1 MAFMK
6 SHQLG
11 KAGEAFALEFL
22 RQHGYSIIT
31 TNYRTKIGEIDVI
44 ARDADTVVF
53 IEVKT
58 RQEDGWDAFE
68 AVHVPKQRKM
78 FRVAEQYLVETFG
91 RVDVQARFDVLAV
104 YSSGDGTLRADL
116 LKNAFEK

>member
-1 MAFMK
+1 MR
-6 SHQLG
+6 SHRLG
-11 KAGEAFALEFL
+11 QAGEQFALEFL
-22 RQHGYSIIT
+22 RQHGYSVIT

-44 ARDADTVVF
+44 ARDADTITFV
-53 IEVKT
+53 EVKT

-68 AVHVPKQRKM
+68 AVHRSKQRKM

-91 RVDVQARFDVLAV
+91 RVDVRARFDVLAV